1 MVVGGKGTMWIKVI
15 AVLLG
20 VATMTVM
27 QNGLGIEWYWALP
40 IGMLAYFLGRYI
52 GYAIR
57 PPTSRT
63 VAAGDALPIR
73 RRHMEPGLGAAIL
86 PPCVGGLNFERV
98 SKPFYAV
105 PMSSADCAYSAALV
119 GFAMMVRSA
128 RS

>member
-40 IGMLAYFLGRYI
+40 VGMLAYFLGRYI

-86 PPCVGGLNFERV
+86 PPCVGGLNFERG
-98 SKPFYAV
+98 P
-105 PMSSADCAYSAALV
+105 D
-119 GFAMMVRSA
+119 RSA
-128 RS
+128 QNE